1 MPPLALIGDV
11 AQVFKRQIVMA
22 DQINLK
28 AEKRESVGSAAVGR
42 LRRAGFI
49 PGVVYGASQDNYA
62 VQVEAKAFEDILRHS
77 ASEQIL
83 VNLQIEGAKE
93 SDKLALIQAV
103 QHHSI
108 SGKILH
114 VDFNA
119 VNEANEIHARV
130 PVELTG
136 DAVGIKHGGILDTLL
151 HDIEVHC
158 LPKDLPS
165 VLSFDVSGLDIGD
178 SLSIGSA
185 PFPDGVSASLDDSVL
200 IAIVNETRAALS
212 ETSDDGATDGGSDAA
227 EAESQGEA
235 AGGDGDSEG

>member
-1 MPPLALIGDV
+1 MPPLALIGDL
-11 AQVFKRQIVMA
+11 AQVYNRQIVMA

-62 VQVEAKAFEDILRHS
+62 VQIEAKAIEDIMRHS
-77 ASEQIL
+77 ASVQIL

-119 VNEANEIHARV
+119 VSEDNEIHARV

-136 DAVGIKHGGILDTLL
+136 EAIGIKQGGILDTLL

-165 VLSFDVSGLDIGD
+165 VLSFDVSDLDIGD

-185 PFPDGVSASLDDSVL
+185 PFPDGVGASLDDSVL

-212 ETSDDGATDGGSDAA
+212 ETADDATPEDGGEAAEGEAEDAA
-227 EAESQGEA
+227 EGGESDS
-235 AGGDGDSEG
+235 DG

>member
-1 MPPLALIGDV
+1 
-11 AQVFKRQIVMA
+11 MA

-28 AEKRESVGSAAVGR
+28 AEKRESLGSASVGR
-42 LRRAGFI
+42 LRRSGLI

-62 VQVEAKAFEDILRHS
+62 VQIEAKAFEDILRHS

-103 QHHSI
+103 QHHAI

-119 VNEANEIHARV
+119 VSEDNEIHARV
-130 PVELTG
+130 PVDLTG
-136 DAVGIKHGGILDTLL
+136 EAIGIKQGGILDTLL

-165 VLSFDVSGLDIGD
+165 VLSFDVSDLDIGD

-185 PFPDGVSASLDDSVL
+185 SFPEGVGASLDDSVL

-212 ETSDDGATDGGSDAA
+212 ETADDGTPEDGSEAAEGAEQDAA
-227 EAESQGEA
+227 EGGES
-235 AGGDGDSEG
+235 DSEG

>member
-1 MPPLALIGDV
+1 
-11 AQVFKRQIVMA
+11 MA

-28 AEKRESVGSAAVGR
+28 AEKREAVGSAAVGR
-42 LRRAGFI
+42 LRRAGLI

-62 VQVEAKAFEDILRHS
+62 VQIDSKAFEDILRHS

-93 SDKLALIQAV
+93 SDKLTLIQAV
-103 QHHSI
+103 QHNSI

-119 VNEANEIHARV
+119 VSEEAEIHARV

-136 DAVGIKHGGILDTLL
+136 EAIGIKQGGILDTLL
-151 HDIEVHC
+151 HGIEVHC
-158 LPKDLPS
+158 LPRDLPS
-165 VLSFDVSGLDIGD
+165 ILSFDVSALDIGD
-178 SLSIGSA
+178 SLSIGGVE
-185 PFPDGVSASLDDSVL
+185 FPEGVATSLDDAVL

-212 ETSDDGATDGGSDAA
+212 EITDEETA
-227 EAESQGEA
+227 EEGDKEEDGEA
-235 AGGDGDSEG
+235 AKGTSQG

>member
-1 MPPLALIGDV
+1 
-11 AQVFKRQIVMA
+11 MA

-28 AEKRESVGSAAVGR
+28 AEKRDAIGSAAVGR
-42 LRRAGFI
+42 LRRAGLI

-62 VQVEAKAFEDILRHS
+62 VQINSKAFEDILRHS

-93 SDKLALIQAV
+93 SDKLALIQSV
-103 QHHSI
+103 QHNSL

-119 VNEANEIHARV
+119 VSEENEIHARV

-136 DAVGIKHGGILDTLL
+136 EAIGIKQGGILDTLL

-158 LPKDLPS
+158 LPRDLPS
-165 VLSFDVSGLDIGD
+165 MLSFDVSALDIGD
-178 SLSIGSA
+178 SLSIGGVE
-185 PFPDGVSASLDDSVL
+185 FPEGVSTSLDDSVL

-212 ETSDDGATDGGSDAA
+212 EETADEEADGTADGEDGDG
-227 EAESQGEA
+227 EGEGEGEA
-235 AGGDGDSEG
+235 TEDKSES

>member
-1 MPPLALIGDV
+1 
-11 AQVFKRQIVMA
+11 MA

-28 AEKRESVGSAAVGR
+28 AEKREAVGSAAVGR

-49 PGVVYGASQDNYA
+49 PGVVYGAAQDNYA
-62 VQVEAKAFEDILRHS
+62 VQIESKAFEDILRHS

-93 SDKLALIQAV
+93 SNKLTLIQAV
-103 QHHSI
+103 QHNSI

-119 VNEANEIHARV
+119 VSEENEIHARV

-136 DAVGIKHGGILDTLL
+136 EAIGIKQGGILDTLL
-151 HDIEVHC
+151 HNIEVHC
-158 LPKDLPS
+158 LPRDLPS
-165 VLSFDVSGLDIGD
+165 TLSFDVSALDIGD
-178 SLSIGSA
+178 SLSIGA
-185 PFPDGVSASLDDSVL
+185 VEFPEGVSTSLDDSVL

-212 ETSDDGATDGGSDAA
+212 EETTDEEAD
-227 EAESQGEA
+227 EAEDGEDGDEEGEA
-235 AGGDGDSEG
+235 TEDKSES

>member
-1 MPPLALIGDV
+1 
-11 AQVFKRQIVMA
+11 MA

-28 AEKRESVGSAAVGR
+28 AEKREVVGSAAVGR
-42 LRRAGFI
+42 LRRAGLI

-62 VQVEAKAFEDILRHS
+62 VQIESKAFENILRHS

-93 SDKLALIQAV
+93 PDKLTLIQAV
-103 QHHSI
+103 QHNSI

-119 VNEANEIHARV
+119 VSEENEIHARV

-136 DAVGIKHGGILDTLL
+136 EAIGIKQGGILDTLL
-151 HDIEVHC
+151 HNIEVHC
-158 LPKDLPS
+158 LPRDLPS
-165 VLSFDVSGLDIGD
+165 ILSFDVSALDIGD
-178 SLSIGSA
+178 SLSIGGVE
-185 PFPDGVSASLDDSVL
+185 FPEGVSTPLDDSVL

-212 ETSDDGATDGGSDAA
+212 ETTDEETAA
-227 EAESQGEA
+227 EGDEEKDEKDGEA
-235 AGGDGDSEG
+235 NENESKS